1 MIQKILRFLNVG
13 ADERGRVGLLL
24 IMSFFMGV
32 FVATYSVASQSLFLQ
47 NFANDLPIALLLSG
61 AFGLLATVVYNFL
74 QNRIPFSVLAA
85 GSLFIIT
92 LLTIFMEFGEPWLD
106 DPKNIYWYG
115 FISFIPFSFLL
126 LLVFWGAFGRLF
138 NLRQSKRLLGTV
150 DQGAM
155 IASFIAFFF
164 IPQFLELTKDIA
176 DTEILYSVSLV
187 SIICFLVL
195 FVFLSFRYLTTV
207 KGRSFARE
215 KMLNQKVNFVA
226 FISNKYLFYMSLFV
240 IVSMIAVT
248 FVEYSFLSTTNSY
261 AETKDEDTLARF
273 LAYFEMTVV
282 IFSFLFD
289 NFAQDRII
297 KEYGM
302 RVSLL
307 INPILIGFFTAC
319 ALVLG
324 SVFGYQ
330 TESSFFVVFF
340 IVISVSKLFMRSLK
354 DTIDETVFRL
364 YLLPLE
370 ANIRIDVQTKIN
382 GTVTA
387 FASLVAGGLIYLITE
402 VESFGSLAITA
413 FTLPFFVLWFIVTNR
428 MHQSYK
434 ATLESTLVRGKEKSG
449 RRAKEYAVST
459 LLEKEVSST
468 VEDKVIYSLK
478 LMEKLEP
485 ALFETSLIRLSNSE
499 SKTIR
504 LFVQE
509 KLKTVGVN
517 DPSRTEIRTLAESAA
532 DATLDT
538 ELLSIA
544 PEKLVKLSK
553 SGKQGDRILAAKLLR
568 QLISPKTIFILL
580 ELLRDIDPKVRLEAL
595 HTARKVKRPETW
607 PVLIELLGS
616 PTYSHVAAAALKEVG
631 EKVLNTLESAFHRS
645 GQSDIVM
652 LRIVQVMG
660 RIGSKLA
667 LQLLWRKADYP
678 DKRIVKQ
685 ILYSLRYINYRAEGR
700 EIRDV
705 FNLLETEISKTIW
718 NLAAIHEL
726 PDDEEFKFLRDAL
739 QEEVRDNYDQIFM
752 LLSILY
758 DQQNIQL
765 VRENLESAD
774 PDNIAFALELIDLFL
789 DAELKPKL
797 IPLLDD
803 SPTPQKLRELQ
814 HFFPRENY
822 TPIQVINYILNR
834 DYNYNNRWTKVCAI
848 HASAYVQ
855 DFRVSRG
862 LVAQMFNS
870 DRLLQETAAWVV
882 YNKDRN
888 LYQRITERLP
898 AKDKKFLDTSIEN
911 NQLLDGLNDGFFLFI
926 EMVMFIKQSPLFRN
940 IHGLLISDL
949 GDKITPLD
957 LERGETI
964 RFNPDDTN
972 PPLFIAAHG
981 QVKLWSGDHLIT
993 QMRPGDVYGE
1003 IFHNGPVTRVSSI
1016 EAAERSVVFKI
1027 NLMDFYF
1034 VMANHHELVQ
1044 GLIRNITEEEH
1055 IEIKG

>member
-1 MIQKILRFLNVG
+1 
-13 ADERGRVGLLL
+13 
-24 IMSFFMGV
+24 
-32 FVATYSVASQSLFLQ
+32 
-47 NFANDLPIALLLSG
+47 
-61 AFGLLATVVYNFL
+61 
-74 QNRIPFSVLAA
+74 
-85 GSLFIIT
+85 
-92 LLTIFMEFGEPWLD
+92 
-106 DPKNIYWYG
+106 
-115 FISFIPFSFLL
+115 
-126 LLVFWGAFGRLF
+126 
-138 NLRQSKRLLGTV
+138 
-150 DQGAM
+150 
-155 IASFIAFFF
+155 
-164 IPQFLELTKDIA
+164 
-176 DTEILYSVSLV
+176 
-187 SIICFLVL
+187 
-195 FVFLSFRYLTTV
+195 
-207 KGRSFARE
+207 
-215 KMLNQKVNFVA
+215 
-226 FISNKYLFYMSLFV
+226 
-240 IVSMIAVT
+240 
-248 FVEYSFLSTTNSY
+248 
-261 AETKDEDTLARF
+261 
-273 LAYFEMTVV
+273 
-282 IFSFLFD
+282 
-289 NFAQDRII
+289 
-297 KEYGM
+297 
-302 RVSLL
+302 
-307 INPILIGFFTAC
+307 
-319 ALVLG
+319 
-324 SVFGYQ
+324 
-330 TESSFFVVFF
+330 
-340 IVISVSKLFMRSLK
+340 
-354 DTIDETVFRL
+354 
-364 YLLPLE
+364 
-370 ANIRIDVQTKIN
+370 
-382 GTVTA
+382 
-387 FASLVAGGLIYLITE
+387 
-402 VESFGSLAITA
+402 
-413 FTLPFFVLWFIVTNR
+413 
-428 MHQSYK
+428 
-434 ATLESTLVRGKEKSG
+434 
-449 RRAKEYAVST
+449 
-459 LLEKEVSST
+459 
-468 VEDKVIYSLK
+468 
-478 LMEKLEP
+478 
-485 ALFETSLIRLSNSE
+485 
-499 SKTIR
+499 
-504 LFVQE
+504 
-509 KLKTVGVN
+509 
-517 DPSRTEIRTLAESAA
+517 
-532 DATLDT
+532 
-538 ELLSIA
+538 
-544 PEKLVKLSK
+544 
-553 SGKQGDRILAAKLLR
+553 
-568 QLISPKTIFILL
+568 
-580 ELLRDIDPKVRLEAL
+580 
-595 HTARKVKRPETW
+595 
-607 PVLIELLGS
+607 
-616 PTYSHVAAAALKEVG
+616 
-631 EKVLNTLESAFHRS
+631 
-645 GQSDIVM
+645 M